1 MKPELRAALA
11 EKGRCDL
18 PGVLLAAAE
27 CAPLAKTCL
36 LYTSRCV

>member
-18 PGVLLAAAE
+18 PGVLLA
-27 CAPLAKTCL
+27 LSL
-36 LYTSRCV
+36 IHI